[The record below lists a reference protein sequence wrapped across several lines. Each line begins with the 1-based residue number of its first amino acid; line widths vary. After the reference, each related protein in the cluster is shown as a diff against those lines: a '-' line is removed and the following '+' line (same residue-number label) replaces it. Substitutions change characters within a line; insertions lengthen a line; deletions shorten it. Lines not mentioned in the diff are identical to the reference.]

1 MYQLPKIAVALVL
14 LLASTAPV
22 WAQLAKPEKI
32 SGDEVK
38 SQQKEMKATSMDLS
52 EVYVVRVM
60 IDGKRRDL
68 TTLQPEVLGKAG
80 DGADAALSTGG
91 FSSDR
96 SSLVLLTLDPRTGA
110 GTRLVIPITKLQKKA
125 QFRFPVLSADG
136 KLKSEKFEVVEVRHL
151 P

>member
-1 MYQLPKIAVALVL
+1 MYHLPKIAAVFAALLVSATPVL
-14 LLASTAPV
+14 
-22 WAQLAKPEKI
+22 AQIAKPEKI

-38 SQQKEMKATSMDLS
+38 TLQKQMKAGNMDLS
-52 EVYVVRVM
+52 EVFVVRVM

-68 TTLQPEVLGKAG
+68 TTLQPEILGKAG

-91 FSSDR
+91 FTSDR
-96 SSLVLLTLDPRTGA
+96 SALVLLTLDPHTGG
-110 GTRLVIPITKLQKKA
+110 GTRLVIPVTALQKKPR
-125 QFRFPVLSADG
+125 FRFPVLSPDG